1 MEGEFLIKIHG
12 EVQKLELSTFC
23 IVERCWSC
31 DFSTKKK
38 EERITVLLTHIENE
52 EPWESVELQPFFNS
66 AVLRSKVKNFNFI
79 KFERINSE

>member
-1 MEGEFLIKIHG
+1 MVKYRNWSSAHFALWN
-12 EVQKLELSTFC
+12 VVDRVTFPP
-23 IVERCWSC
+23 
-31 DFSTKKK
+31 KKK